1 MIFTNFREIDKLG
14 RIVIS
19 KDIRR
24 HLNINA
30 GDVLQIN
37 AEGETIIIKK
47 AEKKCL
53 FCNADENLVEL
64 DGKSV
69 CRDCVEKLRALT

>member
-19 KDIRR
+19 KDIRK
-24 HLNINA
+24 HLGIEP

-37 AEGETIIIKK
+37 TEGESIIIKK
-47 AEKKCL
+47 AEKKCI
-53 FCNADENLVEL
+53 FCNGEDDLREFE
-64 DGKSV
+64 GKTV
-69 CRDCVEKLRALT
+69 CAGCLERLRALS

>member
-19 KDIRR
+19 KDIRK
-24 HLNINA
+24 HLGIHP

-37 AEGETIIIKK
+37 TEGDTILIKK
-47 AEKKCL
+47 AEKRCV
-53 FCNADENLVEL
+53 FCNSDENLVEMG
-64 DGKSV
+64 DKYV
-69 CRDCVEKLRALT
+69 CRSCIEKLNTL

>member
-24 HLNINA
+24 HLGIQA

-37 AEGETIIIKK
+37 TEGDTIVIKK
-47 AEKKCL
+47 AEKKCI
-53 FCNADENLVEL
+53 FCNSGDNLREYESKTICAGCL
-64 DGKSV
+64 E
-69 CRDCVEKLRALT
+69 RLRALS

>member
-24 HLNINA
+24 HLNIHA

-37 AEGETIIIKK
+37 AEGESIIIKK
-47 AEKKCL
+47 AET
-53 FCNADENLVEL
+53 NACSATPMKTLWQERVP
-64 DGKSV
+64 
-69 CRDCVEKLRALT
+69 

>member
-14 RIVIS
+14 RIVI
-19 KDIRR
+19 
-24 HLNINA
+24 
-30 GDVLQIN
+30 
-37 AEGETIIIKK
+37 
-47 AEKKCL
+47 
-53 FCNADENLVEL
+53 NLVEL

>member
-19 KDIRR
+19 KDIRK
-24 HLNINA
+24 HLGIEP

-37 AEGETIIIKK
+37 TEGESIIIKK
-47 AEKKCL
+47 AEKKCIRPSAQAAL
-53 FCNADENLVEL
+53 NAFALYPKYIG
-64 DGKSV
+64 DG
-69 CRDCVEKLRALT
+69 A

>member
-19 KDIRR
+19 KDIRK
-24 HLNINA
+24 HLGIQA

-37 AEGETIIIKK
+37 TDGESIVIKK
-47 AEKKCL
+47 AEKKCI
-53 FCNADENLVEL
+53 FCNSADNLREFE
-64 DGKSV
+64 GKTL
-69 CRDCVEKLRALT
+69 CGTCLERLRSLS

>member
-24 HLNINA
+24 HLNIHA
-30 GDVLQIN
+30 GLWSLTARACAVI
-37 AEGETIIIKK
+37 ASKSSVPSHKYIGIG
-47 AEKKCL
+47 
-53 FCNADENLVEL
+53 
-64 DGKSV
+64 GK
-69 CRDCVEKLRALT
+69 L

>member
-19 KDIRR
+19 KDIRK
-24 HLNINA
+24 HLGINP
-30 GDVLQIN
+30 GDTLQIN
-37 AEGETIIIKK
+37 AEGDTIVIKK
-47 AEKKCL
+47 AEQKCV
-53 FCNADENLVEL
+53 FCNSDESLVEL

>member
-19 KDIRR
+19 KDIRK
-24 HLNINA
+24 HLGIEP

-37 AEGETIIIKK
+37 TEGESIIIKK
-47 AEKKCL
+47 AEKK
-53 FCNADENLVEL
+53 
-64 DGKSV
+64 
-69 CRDCVEKLRALT
+69 

>member
-19 KDIRR
+19 KDIRK

-37 AEGETIIIKK
+37 AEGDTIVIRK

-53 FCNADENLVEL
+53 FCNSDENLVEL

-69 CRDCVEKLRALT
+69 CRSCVEKLQALT